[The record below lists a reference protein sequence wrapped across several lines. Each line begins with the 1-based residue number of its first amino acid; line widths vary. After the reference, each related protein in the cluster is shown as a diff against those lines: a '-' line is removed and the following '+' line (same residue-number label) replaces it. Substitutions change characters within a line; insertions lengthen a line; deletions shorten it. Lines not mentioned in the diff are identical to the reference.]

1 MEKICKPHI
10 VDLLRI
16 SDQRRW
22 LWPRIRY
29 ASIRS
34 KPTLLADLRDHFSE
48 VRLGQRLLL
57 VPKNPTLVHIPKI
70 EYDFRRKRFLFDG
83 SHIDVPRLSRSKVQF
98 EVRRGPV
105 TLHFV

>member
-1 MEKICKPHI
+1 MERICKPHI

-34 KPTLLADLRDHFSE
+34 KPTLLEDLRLHFREKVAGSILE
-48 VRLGQRLLL
+48 LFPRNRRLKLPRIQ
-57 VPKNPTLVHIPKI
+57 
-70 EYDFRRKRFLFDG
+70 YDYRKKRFLFDG
-83 SHIDVPRLSRSKVQF
+83 KPIDVPKVSRKQVLFAISS
-98 EVRRGPV
+98 GPV
-105 TLHFV
+105 TLTF

>member
-48 VRLGQRLLL
+48 LRLGHRLVL
-57 VPKNPTLVHIPKI
+57 VPKNPTLAHIPKI
-70 EYDFRRKRFLFDG
+70 EYDFRKKMFLFDG
-83 SHIDVPRLSRSKVQF
+83 KNIDVPRLSRAKVQF
-98 EVRRGPV
+98 QVTRVPV
-105 TLHFV
+105 TLHFL

>member
-1 MEKICKPHI
+1 MNAISKPHI

-34 KPTLLADLRDHFSE
+34 KPTLLADLRTHFRE
-48 VRLGQRLLL
+48 KVTAGVLELIPRNGRLKLPRIQ
-57 VPKNPTLVHIPKI
+57 
-70 EYDFRRKRFLFDG
+70 YDYRTKRFLFDG
-83 SHIDVPRLSRSKVQF
+83 KPIDVPKVSRK
-98 EVRRGPV
+98 RI
-105 TLHFV
+105 

>member
-1 MEKICKPHI
+1 MDRICKPHI

-34 KPTLLADLRDHFSE
+34 KPTLLEDLRLHFRE
-48 VRLGQRLLL
+48 KVVAGILELFPRNPRLKLPRIQYHYR
-57 VPKNPTLVHIPKI
+57 T
-70 EYDFRRKRFLFDG
+70 KRFLFDG
-83 SHIDVPRLSRSKVQF
+83 KPIDVPKVSRGRILFAISSK
-98 EVRRGPV
+98 PV
-105 TLHFV
+105 TLTF

>member
-1 MEKICKPHI
+1 MMERICKPHI

-34 KPTLLADLRDHFSE
+34 KPTLLGDLRQHFRESVVNGVLE
-48 VRLGQRLLL
+48 LFPRNVRLKLPRIQY
-57 VPKNPTLVHIPKI
+57 N
-70 EYDFRRKRFLFDG
+70 FRRKCFLFDG
-83 SHIDVPRLSRSKVQF
+83 LPIDVPKVSRKRIRF
-98 EVRRGPV
+98 EISAGPV
-105 TLHFV
+105 TVTF